1 MVVLVLLLVFF
12 VLVGVK
18 VLLRC
23 LDLRLAWLEECSSPS
38 DVELYDCKTIVASAP
53 AAAPAKNRI
62 VAAAAIWKQG
72 GSGVL
77 L

>member
-1 MVVLVLLLVFF
+1 MLENADGDMASTA
-12 VLVGVK
+12 VGVE
-18 VLLRC
+18 VLLRR
-23 LDLRLAWLEECSSPS
+23 LRLAWLGECSSPS
-38 DVELYDCKTIVASAP
+38 DVELHDCNTIVASAP

>member
-23 LDLRLAWLEECSSPS
+23 LDLRLVSLAWLEECSSPS

-62 VAAAAIWKQG
+62 VAAAAI
-72 GSGVL
+72 
-77 L
+77 